1 MVNETITSLYL
12 KRFTVQSQK
21 NVKLLSHDDNF
32 TMISVVDP
40 LVHCCLTVSF
50 KSLHCCCSLGRCAV
64 SPQYSNLSHIF
75 HLVCYFVV
83 INSIESGQDGEIHL
97 EYANLFLSIPF
108 ILLGYFLHLWPFFS
122 TPSFLSFFLVGL
134 LTYFSNHSPF
144 FRDHNF
150 VGFNKFP
157 SLMCW
162 CTVIHHHRPQ
172 KPTLF
177 QRDGILLVCSV
188 MCAQTR
194 DLLF

>member
-1 MVNETITSLYL
+1 MCSVT
-12 KRFTVQSQK
+12 TVQQF
-21 NVKLLSHDDNF
+21 VTYYLFTFLL
-32 TMISVVDP
+32 
-40 LVHCCLTVSF
+40 CCYQFDREQSG
-50 KSLHCCCSLGRCAV
+50 CCWTERF
-64 SPQYSNLSHIF
+64 I
-75 HLVCYFVV
+75 
-83 INSIESGQDGEIHL
+83 
-97 EYANLFLSIPF
+97 LSIQIYFSAFPF
-108 ILLGYFLHLWPFFS
+108 ILLGYFLRLWPLYSIFFHH
-122 TPSFLSFFLVGL
+122 FLVGL
-134 LTYFSNHSPF
+134 PAYFSNHSPF
-144 FRDHNF
+144 FREHNF